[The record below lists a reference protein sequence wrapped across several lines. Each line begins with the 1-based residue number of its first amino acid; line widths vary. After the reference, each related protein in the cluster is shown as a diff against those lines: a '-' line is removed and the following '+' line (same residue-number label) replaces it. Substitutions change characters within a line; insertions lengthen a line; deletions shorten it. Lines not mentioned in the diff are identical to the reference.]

1 MFIFKSN
8 PKDSHKLMGILGV
21 CFLVLSL
28 SALCQSVTI
37 MSVDFG
43 SEWLKIAVVAP
54 GIPMEIA
61 LNHESKRK
69 TPAAIS
75 FRNGERS
82 FGEDALSAG
91 MKSPANSYAYLLD
104 LLGKKVDNPAVEM
117 YKKHFPFYKI
127 ESDPER
133 GTILFRHDDET
144 AYSVEELV
152 AQILDYAR
160 EIAVAYTNQKTKDIV
175 ITVPPFF
182 NQAER
187 RALLAA
193 AELAGLKVLSII
205 STNAAVAL
213 NYGMFRRKE
222 INETAQNILFYD
234 MGASFTTAT
243 IASYQTVK
251 TKDRGY
257 SETNPQVSVLGV
269 GYDRS
274 LGGLEMQLRVRD
286 FLGRKFNEMKKTSN
300 NVFESPRGMSK
311 LMKEAAK
318 VKNVLSANTEY
329 ISQVE
334 GVLDDQDF
342 RLIVKREEFEEL
354 CGDLF
359 ERVREP
365 VDSALIAA
373 GMDIKDIHQFIIV
386 GGNTRVP
393 KVQSILQEIWGKE
406 LGKNINADEAAA
418 LGAVYRAA
426 DIGQGFKV
434 MKFHV
439 KESVVYPID
448 VDFERIIEKEDGTS
462 SSKIVKRNLFALT
475 NTYPQKKVMT
485 FNKHNSDFG
494 FSINYGDLSQLSKE
508 QAGFLGSQNVSF
520 VFVEGVTN
528 AFSKH
533 SEDGAEPK
541 GIKAHFTMDESGI
554 LLLTDTEVVFEKNV
568 TVEVEEEEESTFSK
582 IGSTLSKLFSGNE
595 DDSENLVNSTSDS
608 SSENLNKS
616 TNGDESSSKEGK
628 RDEGKADDKN
638 AKKKRSSSKE
648 VKPKLVTVKEPVNFT
663 INFLD
668 IKPFSPENKKA
679 SIEKIQSINE
689 LENERKEKERMKN
702 TLETYILD
710 IHDKL
715 SQEEYERASEEQIRT
730 DTMKLASQLEE
741 WLYDEGYD
749 ETPSTY
755 KDRLKSLEVLF
766 EPIKKRVLEHRQRPE
781 ALKALHDMINA
792 SSMFMYNAQNSPNG
806 EKWFTDVEL
815 KTLDNLIINTQKW
828 LEEKE
833 EEQDNLELYKNPV
846 LSIRSIFEK
855 IDSMDREVKYMINKA
870 KITKAKRE
878 REAAEAKREREA
890 AEAKLKEAQEK
901 ARAEKEARKKK
912 NKTDEE
918 EEIETEAESEAEV
931 ENGNGGEDSR
941 QEPSMPVEDED
952 IEKEQ
957 IEEPEGQPE
966 ENESEQN
973 RRKTSE
979 NLGDGSSSESQEH
992 TEL

>member
-1 MFIFKSN
+1 
-8 PKDSHKLMGILGV
+8 
-21 CFLVLSL
+21 
-28 SALCQSVTI
+28 
-37 MSVDFG
+37 
-43 SEWLKIAVVAP
+43 
-54 GIPMEIA
+54 
-61 LNHESKRK
+61 
-69 TPAAIS
+69 
-75 FRNGERS
+75 
-82 FGEDALSAG
+82 
-91 MKSPANSYAYLLD
+91 
-104 LLGKKVDNPAVEM
+104 
-117 YKKHFPFYKI
+117 
-127 ESDPER
+127 
-133 GTILFRHDDET
+133 
-144 AYSVEELV
+144 
-152 AQILDYAR
+152 
-160 EIAVAYTNQKTKDIV
+160 
-175 ITVPPFF
+175 
-182 NQAER
+182 
-187 RALLAA
+187 
-193 AELAGLKVLSII
+193 
-205 STNAAVAL
+205 
-213 NYGMFRRKE
+213 MFRRKE

-300 NVFESPRGMSK
+300 NVFDSPRGMAK

-334 GVLDDQDF
+334 GVLDDKDF

-494 FSINYGDLSQLSKE
+494 FSINYGDLMQLSKE

-568 TVEVEEEEESTFSK
+568 TVEVKEEEESTISK
-582 IGSTLSKLFSGNE
+582 IGNTLSKLFSGND
-595 DDSENLVNSTSDS
+595 DDSEKLVNSTSDS

-628 RDEGKADDKN
+628 SDEKN

-689 LENERKEKERMKN
+689 LENARKEKERMKN

-715 SQEEYERASEEQIRT
+715 SQEEYERASEEKTRT
-730 DTMKLASQLEE
+730 DTMQLASQLEE

-749 ETPSTY
+749 ETPATY

-781 ALKALHDMINA
+781 ALKARIDPVIVVILVLGLSLIVAVGLWVVCSRRRALHEMINA
-792 SSMFMYNAQNSPNG
+792 SSMFLYNAQNSPTG

-815 KTLDNLIINTQKW
+815 KTLDNLIINIQKW

-846 LSIRSIFEK
+846 LSIRSISEK
-855 IDSMDREVKYMINKA
+855 IDSLDREVKYMLNKA
-870 KITKAKRE
+870 KITK
-878 REAAEAKREREA
+878 AKREREA

-979 NLGDGSSSESQEH
+979 NLGE
-992 TEL
+992 